1 MTQST
6 TIDTN
11 AMRGAIVDAMRAA
24 FPAAS
29 PDVAPFYVQ
38 MQYHLGWLD
47 EHGQPAH
54 ADNGKLLR
62 PLLVLLSNRALG
74 GTDQQALPLA
84 AGIQLIHDFSLIHD
98 DIEDRSA
105 TRRGRRTVWNIWGL
119 EHGINTGD
127 GMFALAHRA
136 VHGLSDHGVPA
147 ERVVGILR
155 RWEDT
160 ILRICEGQYLDMEGE
175 GSLNVTE
182 DQYLRMIGGK
192 TAALAAAS
200 AGLGAQVA
208 TDDLEQIDALWQF
221 GQALGMA
228 FQMQDDVLDIWGDP
242 QQTGKAR
249 ANDLLQRKMS
259 LPVIH
264 SLQHSNAADRAQ
276 FVAIYEQPARDD
288 GDIDTLLEILKQT
301 ESRAYVEQLVQ
312 HEYGRAVHAL
322 EAVEPAD
329 TAALDAL
336 HALARTLLDRER

>member
-1 MTQST
+1 MIQST
-6 TIDTN
+6 AIDTN

-29 PDVAPFYVQ
+29 HDIAPFYAQ

-47 EHGQPAH
+47 EQGQPTH

-74 GTDQQALPLA
+74 GMDEQALPLA
-84 AGIQLIHDFSLIHD
+84 AGVQLLHDFSLIHD
-98 DIEDRSA
+98 DIEDHSA

-136 VHGLSDHGVPA
+136 VHGLSDRGVPA
-147 ERVVGILR
+147 ERIVGILR
-155 RWEDT
+155 RFEDT
-160 ILRICEGQYLDMEGE
+160 ILRICEGQYLDMQAE
-175 GSLNVTE
+175 GSMDVME

-208 TDDLEQIDALWQF
+208 TDDPEQIDAMWQF
-221 GQALGMA
+221 GASLGMA

-264 SLQHSNAADRAQ
+264 GLQHAHAADRAQ
-276 FVAIYEQPARDD
+276 FIAIYEQPARDD
-288 GDIDTLLEILKQT
+288 GAIDTLLEILART
-301 ESRAYVEQLVQ
+301 ESRTYVEQLAQ
-312 HEYGRAVHAL
+312 QEYGRAVHAL
-322 EAVEPAD
+322 ESVEPAD
-329 TAALDAL
+329 TAAL
-336 HALARTLLDRER
+336 HALQALAHTLLGRER